1 MKKIRK
7 ALVTG
12 VTSGIGYAIT
22 EQFLTNNMFVIASG
36 RSKNPPIFNNRDN
49 KNICYYPTDLRQNE
63 NVENLFKFAIEK
75 SQGVP
80 DIMVVNAGVGLSG
93 TLLTSDRSRWAELLD
108 INCKSTFYQLKTI
121 AELMLKNIK
130 EDGNY
135 KNNRKDIVII
145 SSLIGRVVSEVNPV
159 YGATKFA
166 LTSIAESLRKEIC
179 HSFVRVTVIEPG
191 FVKTNF
197 QERAGYDLIAF
208 DLMEK
213 EYGPFLTPQD
223 IAAQVLFIVN
233 QPSHVNIS
241 NIIIRPTRQKQ

>member
-1 MKKIRK
+1 MEKIRK

-12 VTSGIGYAIT
+12 ATSGIGYAIT
-22 EQFLTNNMFVIASG
+22 EQFLGNNMFVIASG
-36 RSKNPPIFNNRDN
+36 RSKPPPTYNNVNN
-49 KNICYYPTDLRQNE
+49 KNINYYPTDLSQNE

-75 SQGVP
+75 LEGVP
-80 DIMVVNAGVGLSG
+80 DIMVVNAGIGLSG
-93 TLLTSDRSRWAELLD
+93 TLLTSDKSQWAELFD

-121 AELMLKNIK
+121 AELMLKSIK
-130 EDGNY
+130 ENRNY

-145 SSLIGRVVSEVNPV
+145 SSLVGRVVSEVNSV

-166 LTSIAESLRKEIC
+166 LTSLAESLRKEIC
-179 HSFVRVTVIEPG
+179 HSFIRVTVIEPG

-197 QERAGYDLIAF
+197 QERAGYDLMAF

-233 QPSHVNIS
+233 QPLHVNIS
-241 NIIIRPTRQKQ
+241 NIIIRPTRQKS